1 MNKRSLDSKLAR
13 VLISF
18 SMPLILSGL
27 LQQLYNWA
35 DAFIVGNVEG
45 ELALAAIG
53 ATSVITSLFI
63 MAITGFTSGISIL
76 SARYIRNEDR
86 YIQNKILSSFTLV
99 LGIIMTIISLIT
111 IYYTDTILLALQT
124 PEEIFPIAKIYVQ
137 IILGG
142 IPFMTV
148 YNVYA
153 AVLRGI
159 GDSKMSFYAV
169 LVSAIT
175 NVILDIVLVVGLRW
189 GAEGAA
195 LATLFAQIIMTLY
208 MVYYAKKKHRI
219 FFSLKGGIFDRDI
232 LRKGSSLAV
241 PITVQS
247 VITSFGNLIL
257 QNFMNGF
264 GTATVAAI
272 TTAYR
277 IDTML
282 LLPVINL
289 GTGISI
295 IVSQNIGLG
304 KEEEAKRSLII
315 GLKFALFV
323 SIILTPVVVFFG
335 KPMIEIFGV
344 GQEAAQIGGEF
355 FYNLGWFYFVFALS
369 MAMRGY
375 IEGKGE
381 VLYSSINGLLSLVV
395 RIVLS
400 YGFRPAFGNLAIV
413 YSEIVSWCFMFFMYG
428 ARLIYLNKI
437 EKKTSKI

>member
-1 MNKRSLDSKLAR
+1 MDKRSLDSKLAR

-45 ELALAAIG
+45 EFALAAIG

-175 NVILDIVLVVGLRW
+175 NVILDIVLVVG
-189 GAEGAA
+189 
-195 LATLFAQIIMTLY
+195 
-208 MVYYAKKKHRI
+208 
-219 FFSLKGGIFDRDI
+219 
-232 LRKGSSLAV
+232 
-241 PITVQS
+241 
-247 VITSFGNLIL
+247 
-257 QNFMNGF
+257 
-264 GTATVAAI
+264 
-272 TTAYR
+272 
-277 IDTML
+277 
-282 LLPVINL
+282 
-289 GTGISI
+289 
-295 IVSQNIGLG
+295 
-304 KEEEAKRSLII
+304 
-315 GLKFALFV
+315 
-323 SIILTPVVVFFG
+323 
-335 KPMIEIFGV
+335 
-344 GQEAAQIGGEF
+344 
-355 FYNLGWFYFVFALS
+355 
-369 MAMRGY
+369 
-375 IEGKGE
+375 
-381 VLYSSINGLLSLVV
+381 
-395 RIVLS
+395 
-400 YGFRPAFGNLAIV
+400 
-413 YSEIVSWCFMFFMYG
+413 
-428 ARLIYLNKI
+428 
-437 EKKTSKI
+437 